1 MAFVLDASV
10 TAVWALLD
18 ESSLIAD
25 VAEERLKD
33 EFAVVP
39 RLWWYEV
46 RNLLIVCER
55 RNRITAENTAHFLR
69 VLSAY
74 PIRIEETED
83 EKSILQLARK
93 YQLSFYDASYLAVAV
108 RHGIALV
115 SLDKPLRAAAM
126 AAGVPLLG

>member
-18 ESSLIAD
+18 ESSLVAD
-25 VAEERLKD
+25 VAERRLKD

-55 RNRITAENTAHFLR
+55 RNRITAEETAHFLR

-93 YQLSFYDASYLAVAV
+93 HQLSFYDASYLAVAV
-108 RHGIALV
+108 RHRIALA

-126 AAGVPLLG
+126 AVGVPLLG